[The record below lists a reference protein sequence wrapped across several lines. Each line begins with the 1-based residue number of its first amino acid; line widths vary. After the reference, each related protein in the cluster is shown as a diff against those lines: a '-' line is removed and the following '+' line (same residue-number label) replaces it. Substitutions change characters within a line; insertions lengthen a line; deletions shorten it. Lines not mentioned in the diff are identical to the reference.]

1 MLTSLLHRLYLAR
14 QKWFFTG
21 EHPGKLKDNV
31 CPPGGTTIKGVAA
44 LEENGFRNALIKA
57 TDACFEACNGVKK

>member
-1 MLTSLLHRLYLAR
+1 MYAHLEAQQLR
-14 QKWFFTG
+14 
-21 EHPGKLKDNV
+21 
-31 CPPGGTTIKGVAA
+31 GVAA

>member
-1 MLTSLLHRLYLAR
+1 MYAHLEAQQL
-14 QKWFFTG
+14 
-21 EHPGKLKDNV
+21 E
-31 CPPGGTTIKGVAA
+31 GVVKAA